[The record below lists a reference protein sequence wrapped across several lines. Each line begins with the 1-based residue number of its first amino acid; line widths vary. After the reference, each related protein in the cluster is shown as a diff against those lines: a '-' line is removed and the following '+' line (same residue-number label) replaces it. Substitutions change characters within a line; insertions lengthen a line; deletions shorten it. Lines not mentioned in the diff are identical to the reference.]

1 MALDGFCNLKWHGLL
16 WLYVGLVLLGISLFF
31 CLGDWLYLYTQP
43 LKFLN

>member
-31 CLGDWLYLYTQP
+31 VLVTGCIYTP
-43 LKFLN
+43 NP